1 MIIRLWRYI
10 LSFCLLLFAF
20 KNIDSYSSSINNNI
34 LEENKN
40 TIVQANIFIPNESI
54 LYLFKNSEINTNQVL
69 IPKKN
74 INMKGFSNKE
84 EDYESFYI
92 NITDEFGKKIEN
104 AFDSKVISI
113 EPDKRWSSLNYVS
126 RLCDNIKFK
135 TENLNN
141 ITISGLP
148 ENINSLLT
156 CQFVIKSLDTNKII
170 LNKNLKN
177 FQLKINYP
185 FESWVKIAE
194 NYISEKEKAKDYD
207 RFIPSSYNT
216 AISIKNMLNKIEAN
230 NKLPDNIKDLNL
242 SKNIEI
248 RVPPASVVNTVYL
261 DFSSIYKINIFS
273 DVENLTIT
281 GFRLE
286 SPQSI
291 RLFPNN
297 TNVKNLVFSGNVFPR
312 VPEFAFNDFKKLE
325 YIDLT
330 GNHIR
335 EIDNKAFQGLSN
347 LKEVITRYNLEL
359 TYTESLKVKKYQYF
373 CGIESL
379 KDYDIKYK
387 PFCQNDFIPSN
398 KFIFNSNTK
407 EMIIKNNDKYSN
419 LDLSFLNNL
428 EETKIIE
435 KMTIIGYRVSLKDN
449 VNFIKKSYNL
459 KELSFENNNI
469 YNIPKYSFK
478 GMKKIEKLSF
488 NNSDIQFIEKN
499 AFNGLENLT
508 ELTIENNS
516 MRIGIPDQT
525 FTGIY
530 KLKKLS
536 IINSK
541 LENIGKYF
549 LWDLLDLNELNLS
562 YNNINNIHE
571 ALFYNTP
578 FLEILNLS
586 NNKIKYLPHA
596 VFSYKRLFKLK
607 KLFLSNNTLIE
618 GTNLKDS
625 FSNKC
630 PSVDVYEKDHFICM

>member
-10 LSFCLLLFAF
+10 LSFSLLLFAF
-20 KNIDSYSSSINNNI
+20 KNIDSYSSTINNNM

-40 TIVQANIFIPNESI
+40 TINQAKIFIPNEGL
-54 LYLFKNSEINTNQVL
+54 LYLYKNSEINTIQAL
-69 IPKKN
+69 TPKKN
-74 INMKGFSNKE
+74 IIMKGFSNKE

-92 NITDEFGKKIEN
+92 KITDEFGKNLEN

-135 TENLNN
+135 TEDLNN

-185 FESWVKIAE
+185 FESWVQIAE
-194 NYISEKEKAKDYD
+194 TYISEKEKAKDYG
-207 RFIPSSYNT
+207 RYIPSSYNT

-230 NKLPDNIKDLNL
+230 NKLPDNIKDINL
-242 SKNIEI
+242 TKNIEI
-248 RVPPASVVNTVYL
+248 RVPPASVVKTVYL
-261 DFSSIYKINIFS
+261 DFSSIYKINVFP
-273 DVENLTIT
+273 DVENLKIT

-297 TNVKNLVFSGNVFPR
+297 TNVKNLVFSGNVFPKI
-312 VPEFAFNDFKKLE
+312 PEFAFNQFKKLE

-347 LKEVITRYNLEL
+347 LKEVITRHNLEL
-359 TYTESLKVKKYQYF
+359 TYTESSKVKKYQYF

-379 KDYDIKYK
+379 TDYETKYK

-407 EMIIKNNDKYSN
+407 EMIIKNNDKYLN

-428 EETKIIE
+428 EETKYIE
-435 KMTIIGYRVSLKDN
+435 KMTIIGFGVSLKDN
-449 VNFIKKSYNL
+449 VNYIKKAFNL
-459 KELSFENNNI
+459 KELNFENNNI
-469 YNIPKYSFK
+469 YDIPKYSFK

-488 NNSDIQFIEKN
+488 NNSNIQFIEKN
-499 AFNGLENLT
+499 AFSGLENLT
-508 ELTIENNS
+508 ELTIKNNA
-516 MRIGIPDQT
+516 MRIGIPDRT
-525 FTGIY
+525 FGGIY
-530 KLKKLS
+530 KLKKLT

-549 LWDLLDLNELNLS
+549 LWDLLDLSELNLS
-562 YNNINNIHE
+562 NNNINNIHVE
-571 ALFYNTP
+571 LFYNVP

-586 NNKIKYLPHA
+586 NNNIKYLPHA
-596 VFSYKRLFKLK
+596 VFSYKRLLKLK
-607 KLFLSNNTLIE
+607 KLFLSNNSLIE
-618 GTNLKDS
+618 GSNLKDS

-630 PSVDVYEKDHFICM
+630 PSIDVYEKDNFICM

>member
-10 LSFCLLLFAF
+10 LSFCLILFAF
-20 KNIDSYSSSINNNI
+20 KNIDSYSSSINNNM

-40 TIVQANIFIPNESI
+40 TIVQANIFIPNQSI
-54 LYLFKNSEINTNQVL
+54 LYLFKNSEINTNQAL

-92 NITDEFGKKIEN
+92 NITDEFGNKIEN
-104 AFDSKVISI
+104 TFDSKVISI

-141 ITISGLP
+141 IIISGLP

-156 CQFVIKSLDTNKII
+156 CQFIIKSLDTNKIK
-170 LNKNLKN
+170 LNKNLNN

-185 FESWVKIAE
+185 FESWVEIAE

-207 RFIPSSYNT
+207 RYIPGSYNT
-216 AISIKNMLNKIEAN
+216 TISIKNMLNKIEAN

-261 DFSSIYKINIFS
+261 DFSSIYKINIFP
-273 DVENLTIT
+273 DVENLMIT

-335 EIDNKAFQGLSN
+335 EIDTKAFQGLSN
-347 LKEVITRYNLEL
+347 LKEVITRHNLEL

-435 KMTIIGYRVSLKDN
+435 KMTIIGFRVSLKDN
-449 VNFIKKSYNL
+449 VNFIKKAYNL

-508 ELTIENNS
+508 ELTIENNA

-586 NNKIKYLPHA
+586 NNKIKNLPHA